1 MNLKDKKLLYYLDY
15 GARSNL
21 SFLSKKLQLSKQNIH
36 YKIKK
41 LEDQKLIESYIT
53 VFDIHKLG
61 YLTYRAYIRLG
72 KVTDKDT
79 YEISQSLI
87 GNKSILWLVSIE
99 GTWDFEIVF
108 VAKNYI
114 EFANQFEEIKQS
126 LGDKLVKFNLSMTI
140 INLHYKKDYLINQD
154 RKLTEIA
161 YYGKAPQFK
170 EIDRTDIGLI
180 MELSKNCRRSNQEI
194 GKLLGISHHTVKSRI
209 ERMEKEGI
217 IQSHRTKINFQKMGY
232 KYMKAALYLYPISKD
247 KEKELMT
254 FLSSFPEIVYIVK
267 ILGDWNLEIEAHVK
281 NEEEFS
287 KILRIIRNKY
297 PELINDYY
305 TFQVTKEIKL
315 NYVPNAA
322 EILS

>member
-41 LEDQKLIESYIT
+41 LEDQKIIENYIT

-72 KVTDKDT
+72 KVTDKDI

-87 GNKSILWLVSIE
+87 GNK
-99 GTWDFEIVF
+99 
-108 VAKNYI
+108 
-114 EFANQFEEIKQS
+114 
-126 LGDKLVKFNLSMTI
+126 LVKVNLSMTI

-254 FLSSFPEIVYIVK
+254 FLSSFPEIV
-267 ILGDWNLEIEAHVK
+267 
-281 NEEEFS
+281 
-287 KILRIIRNKY
+287 
-297 PELINDYY
+297 
-305 TFQVTKEIKL
+305 
-315 NYVPNAA
+315 
-322 EILS
+322 